1 MKRFTLGLMMAV
13 ALLASCSSDDNN
25 GGGSDNVK
33 GTGVATTTKYLRCVE
48 QVIDGCNDI
57 ANEVGNAKIGDPY
70 DLYVNG
76 NVEDALYAVE
86 SWYSWH
92 SIDDYSNNILSIRNA
107 YYGTRDGSVSSK
119 SISALV
125 KKIDAALVAKGKSSA
140 FDQEVKDAI
149 NKAYASIQAIPA
161 PFRNNINSS
170 EARQATVACN
180 ELDETLRDLKA
191 VIQNSGDICT
201 EESMKE
207 VVDNYVNVVVLPTY
221 ADLKKEN
228 TALNTAIKALAA
240 EMPSGATAA
249 EDFANMDAAK
259 ITKIN
264 NLFEKAC
271 DAWLEARE
279 PWETSEAF
287 LFGPVD
293 ALGLD
298 PNMDSWPLDQKQIM
312 TILTSGKFDQLNW
325 SDGASDDE
333 IEASQGV
340 RGFHTLEFLIF
351 RNGKA
356 RTMSDVAD
364 ESSSR
369 DVVISASNC
378 ASWANYMVQV
388 ANLLQ
393 QDATSLD
400 NAWNVSYE
408 NGSSYASKFSAA
420 DF

>member
-1 MKRFTLGLMMAV
+1 MKRFTLGLMMVV
-13 ALLASCSSDDNN
+13 ALLASCSSDNK
-25 GGGSDNVK
+25 GSDDDAVK

-107 YYGTRDGSVSSK
+107 YYGSRDGSVSSK

-125 KKIDAALVAKGKSSA
+125 KKIDAVLVSKGKASD
-140 FDQEVKDAI
+140 FDKEMKDAI
-149 NKAYASIQAIPA
+149 NKAYTSIQAIPA
-161 PFRNNINSS
+161 PFRNNINSA

-201 EESMKE
+201 EASLKE
-207 VVDNYVNVVVLPTY
+207 VVDNYVNEVVLPTY

-228 TALNTAIKALAA
+228 TALNTAVRALAA
-240 EMPSGATAA
+240 EMPSGDNAA

-259 ITKIN
+259 IAKIN
-264 NLFEKAC
+264 DLFEKAC

-312 TILTSGKFDQLNW
+312 TILTSGKFDKLNW
-325 SDGASDDE
+325 ADGDSDDE

-351 RNGKA
+351 RDGKA
-356 RTMSDVAD
+356 RTLSDVKD
-364 ESSSR
+364 ETSSR
-369 DVVISASNC
+369 DVVITASNC

-388 ANLLQ
+388 ASLLQ
-393 QDATSLD
+393 QDATNLD

>member
-1 MKRFTLGLMMAV
+1 MKRFTLGLMMVV
-13 ALLASCSSDDNN
+13 ALLASCSSDNK
-25 GGGSDNVK
+25 GSDDDAVK

-107 YYGTRDGSVSSK
+107 YYGSRDGSVSSK

-125 KKIDAALVAKGKSSA
+125 KKIDAVLVSKGKASD
-140 FDQEVKDAI
+140 FDKEMKDAI
-149 NKAYASIQAIPA
+149 NKAYTSIQAIPA
-161 PFRNNINSS
+161 PFRNNINSA

-201 EESMKE
+201 EASLKE
-207 VVDNYVNVVVLPTY
+207 VVDNYVNEVVLPTY

-228 TALNTAIKALAA
+228 TALNTAVRALAA
-240 EMPSGATAA
+240 EMPSGDNAA

-259 ITKIN
+259 IAKIN
-264 NLFEKAC
+264 DLFEKAC

-312 TILTSGKFDQLNW
+312 TILTSGKFDKLNW
-325 SDGASDDE
+325 ADGDSDDE

-351 RNGKA
+351 RDGKA
-356 RTMSDVAD
+356 RTLSDVKD
-364 ESSSR
+364 ETSSR
-369 DVVISASNC
+369 DVVITASNC

-388 ANLLQ
+388 ASLLQ

-408 NGSSYASKFSAA
+408 NGSSYARKFSAA

>member
-1 MKRFTLGLMMAV
+1 MKRFTLGLMMVV
-13 ALLASCSSDDNN
+13 AMLASCSSDNKGN
-25 GGGSDNVK
+25 GDDSVK

-70 DLYVNG
+70 DLYVKG

-107 YYGTRDGSVSSK
+107 YYGSRDGSVSSK

-125 KKIDAALVAKGKSSA
+125 KKIDAVLVSKGKTSD
-140 FDQEVKDAI
+140 FDKEMKDAI
-149 NKAYASIQAIPA
+149 NKAYTSIQAIPA
-161 PFRNNINSS
+161 PFRNNINSA

-201 EESMKE
+201 EASLKE
-207 VVDNYVNVVVLPTY
+207 VVDNYVNEVVLPTY

-228 TALNTAIKALAA
+228 TALNIAVKALAA
-240 EMPSGATAA
+240 EMPSGDNAA
-249 EDFANMDAAK
+249 EEFAKMDAAK
-259 ITKIN
+259 MTKIN

-312 TILTSGKFDQLNW
+312 TILTSGKFDKLNW
-325 SDGASDDE
+325 ADGDSDDE

-351 RNGKA
+351 RDGKA
-356 RTMSDVAD
+356 RTLSDVKD
-364 ESSSR
+364 ETSSR
-369 DVVISASNC
+369 DVVITASNC

-388 ANLLQ
+388 ASLLQ

>member
-1 MKRFTLGLMMAV
+1 MKKFTLGLMMVV
-13 ALLASCSSDDNN
+13 ALLASCSSDNK
-25 GGGSDNVK
+25 GSDDDAVK

-107 YYGTRDGSVSSK
+107 YYGSRDGSVSSK

-125 KKIDAALVAKGKSSA
+125 KKIDAVLVSKGKASD
-140 FDQEVKDAI
+140 FDKEMKDAI
-149 NKAYASIQAIPA
+149 NKAYTSIQAIPA
-161 PFRNNINSS
+161 PFRNNINSA

-201 EESMKE
+201 EASLKE
-207 VVDNYVNVVVLPTY
+207 VVENYVNEVVLPTY

-228 TALNTAIKALAA
+228 TALNTAVRALAA
-240 EMPSGATAA
+240 EMPSGDNAA

-259 ITKIN
+259 IAKIN
-264 NLFEKAC
+264 DLFEKAC

-312 TILTSGKFDQLNW
+312 TILTSGKFDKLNW
-325 SDGASDDE
+325 ADGDSDDE

-351 RNGKA
+351 RDGKA
-356 RTMSDVAD
+356 RTLSDVKD
-364 ESSSR
+364 ETSSR
-369 DVVISASNC
+369 DVVITASNC

-388 ANLLQ
+388 ASLLQ

>member
-1 MKRFTLGLMMAV
+1 MKRFTLGLMMVV
-13 ALLASCSSDDNN
+13 ALLASCSSDNK
-25 GGGSDNVK
+25 GSGDDAVK

-125 KKIDAALVAKGKSSA
+125 KKIDAVLVSRGKASD
-140 FDQEVKDAI
+140 FDKEMKDAI
-149 NKAYASIQAIPA
+149 NKAYTSIQAIPD
-161 PFRNNINSS
+161 PFRNNINSA

-180 ELDETLRDLKA
+180 ELDEKLRDLKA
-191 VIQNSGDICT
+191 VVQNSGDICT
-201 EESMKE
+201 EASLKE
-207 VVDNYVNVVVLPTY
+207 VVDNYVNEVVLPTY
-221 ADLKKEN
+221 ADLKKKN
-228 TALNTAIKALAA
+228 TALNTAVKALAA
-240 EMPSGATAA
+240 EMPSGDNAA
-249 EDFANMDAAK
+249 EEFANMDAAK
-259 ITKIN
+259 IAKIN
-264 NLFEKAC
+264 DLFGKASL
-271 DAWLEARE
+271 AWLDARE

-298 PNMDSWPLDQKQIM
+298 PNMDSWPLDQQQIM
-312 TILTSGKFDQLNW
+312 TILTSGKFDKLNW
-325 SDGASDDE
+325 ADGDSDDE

-351 RNGKA
+351 RDGHA
-356 RTMSDVAD
+356 RTLSDVKD
-364 ESSSR
+364 ETNSR
-369 DVVISASNC
+369 DVVITASNC

-420 DF
+420 EF